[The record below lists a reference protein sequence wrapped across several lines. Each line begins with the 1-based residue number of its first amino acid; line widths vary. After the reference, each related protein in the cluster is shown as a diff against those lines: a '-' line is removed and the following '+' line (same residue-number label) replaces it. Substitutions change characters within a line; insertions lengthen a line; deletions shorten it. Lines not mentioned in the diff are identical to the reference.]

1 VIVYRERVKNH
12 NLMRGAGGVK
22 FAKRSWFIF
31 MLIGLAACVSTPPQ
45 PQATPRPIDTLVPTV
60 PATATPLPTYTPT
73 IVPTPTPTAAPL
85 LVIDNLRA
93 SRSAEPVA
101 QRGARCGVVDFFDF
115 PLAAPEGDG
124 AGARWPF
131 GRYSERYSG
140 IHAGEDWV
148 YDSGAN
154 LGEPVYSIG
163 HGTVIHARPLG
174 WGVDQGTLI
183 VRHVFTDGHTIL
195 SFYGHLQPES
205 VVLNVGDCVARG
217 DVVGNIGKPRGRP
230 HLHFEIRSI
239 FPDRPGPGYWSVDP
253 TLAGWKPPTEY
264 IWDQRINTSPGVKW
278 TRSLTSSNSLLAGLL
293 ISDTLAVVDRDQ
305 LMTLNAHTGAVRWSR
320 PVSDT
325 VRQAV
330 VSADQ
335 TTIYLTTISNTL
347 QAIDLRGDLRWQIPF
362 TPTTRSVLIPF
373 ADGLIAHDGRDLI
386 GFSGNGDQLWRIE
399 NLPPPIDWLS
409 DNGDLVF
416 TVDGDQPAVYRL
428 DRSRQV
434 DLIAALTGRLA
445 ATADQLFV
453 YAPTALYR
461 LSNTPE
467 LLKLL
472 DRTGYTR
479 GSMIAMP
486 DGGVLLAHNGVVGRR
501 LIALRPDGSLRWE
514 RSIQQLTGE
523 APHLMAANGEVYA
536 VTQEGDVWWID
547 QQWGDAQRV
556 LDGTRLLTLPGEAR
570 SVVTS
575 DGTLIFDARGGRLVA
590 LDPRAVII
598 PADEDDR
605 APR

>member
-1 VIVYRERVKNH
+1 
-12 NLMRGAGGVK
+12 LD
-22 FAKRSWFIF
+22 
-31 MLIGLAACVSTPPQ
+31 
-45 PQATPRPIDTLVPTV
+45 AT
-60 PATATPLPTYTPT
+60 
-73 IVPTPTPTAAPL
+73 
-85 LVIDNLRA
+85 
-93 SRSAEPVA
+93 
-101 QRGARCGVVDFFDF
+101 
-115 PLAAPEGDG
+115 
-124 AGARWPF
+124 
-131 GRYSERYSG
+131 
-140 IHAGEDWV
+140 
-148 YDSGAN
+148 
-154 LGEPVYSIG
+154 
-163 HGTVIHARPLG
+163 
-174 WGVDQGTLI
+174 
-183 VRHVFTDGHTIL
+183 
-195 SFYGHLQPES
+195 
-205 VVLNVGDCVARG
+205 
-217 DVVGNIGKPRGRP
+217 
-230 HLHFEIRSI
+230 
-239 FPDRPGPGYWSVDP
+239 
-253 TLAGWKPPTEY
+253 
-264 IWDQRINTSPGVKW
+264 
-278 TRSLTSSNSLLAGLL
+278 
-293 ISDTLAVVDRDQ
+293 
-305 LMTLNAHTGAVRWSR
+305 TGAVDWSR
-320 PVSDT
+320 SVSDT
-325 VRQAV
+325 VRQAI

-347 QAIDLRGDLRWQIPF
+347 QAIDPRGDLRWQVAF
-362 TPTTRSVLIPF
+362 TPTTRTILIPSP
-373 ADGLIAHDGRDLI
+373 DGGVIAHDGRDLI
-386 GFSGNGDQLWRIE
+386 SLAANGDQLWRIE
-399 NLPPPIDWLS
+399 NLPSPIDWLS
-409 DNGDLVF
+409 DDGDLVF

-428 DRSRQV
+428 DRSGRV
-434 DLIAALTGRLA
+434 NLIAALTGRLA